1 MSRNKRNKRLLL
13 NGVEYTNIATIQ
25 DIYNMLYE
33 YLVNLIALENLPD
46 GISERYCLQVLIEQG
61 CLCFYRNIALNK
73 LVALYASNIAE
84 EDIYGDPQLV
94 VTTSWNGLIH
104 DEVKVPED
112 GVLVWANKTRIPIVY
127 RVNMYASRLFQIKRA
142 LDINISQFKIPR
154 VLSVPKTQVQ
164 TVLNLINQLDENRPF
179 LVVDSGLSVDNWS
192 VLATDVPSHVTELID
207 AWNQELNSFFNWI
220 GISSKSEK
228 KERLVMNEAFSSNE
242 PVISARRFIFGEVES
257 CFERVNEK
265 FGTDIQVKFTTDWSM
280 EAFDYLKNLVDTES
294 PDNMGGD
301 EENG

>member
-1 MSRNKRNKRLLL
+1 LL

-94 VTTSWNGLIH
+94 VTTSRNGLIH
-104 DEVKVPED
+104 DKVKVPED

-228 KERLVMNEAFSSNE
+228 KERLVTNEAFSSNE

-280 EAFDYLKNLVDTES
+280 DAFDYLKNLVDTES
-294 PDNMGGD
+294 TDNLGGD
-301 EENG
+301 EVNG

>member
-94 VTTSWNGLIH
+94 VTTSRNGLIH

-154 VLSVPKTQVQ
+154 VLSVPKPQVQ

-179 LVVDSGLSVDNWS
+179 LVVDSCLLYTS
-192 VLATDVPSHVTELID
+192 PSP
-207 AWNQELNSFFNWI
+207 
-220 GISSKSEK
+220 
-228 KERLVMNEAFSSNE
+228 R
-242 PVISARRFIFGEVES
+242 
-257 CFERVNEK
+257 
-265 FGTDIQVKFTTDWSM
+265 
-280 EAFDYLKNLVDTES
+280 DTR
-294 PDNMGGD
+294 
-301 EENG
+301 

>member
-94 VTTSWNGLIH
+94 VTTSRNGLIH

-207 AWNQELNSFFNWI
+207 AWNQELNSFFNWL

-228 KERLVMNEAFSSNE
+228 KERLVTNEAFSSNE

>member
-46 GISERYCLQVLIEQG
+46 GISERYCLQVLIEQD

-73 LVALYASNIAE
+73 LVALHASNIAE

-94 VTTSWNGLIH
+94 VTTSRNGLIH
-104 DEVKVPED
+104 DKVKVPED

-154 VLSVPKTQVQ
+154 VLSVPKSQVQ

-280 EAFDYLKNLVDTES
+280 DAFDYLKNLVDTES
-294 PDNMGGD
+294 TDNLGGD
-301 EENG
+301 EVNG

>member
-94 VTTSWNGLIH
+94 VTTSRNGLIH

-154 VLSVPKTQVQ
+154 VLSVPKPQVQ

-179 LVVDSGLSVDNWS
+179 LVVDSGLSADNWS
-192 VLATDVPSHVTELID
+192 ILATDVPSHVTELID

-228 KERLVMNEAFSSNE
+228 KERLVTNEAFSSNE

-280 EAFDYLKNLVDTES
+280 DAFDYLKNLVDTES
-294 PDNMGGD
+294 PDNLGGD
-301 EENG
+301 ERNG

>member
-61 CLCFYRNIALNK
+61 CLCFYHNIALNK

-94 VTTSWNGLIH
+94 VTTSRNGLIH

-112 GVLVWANKTRIPIVY
+112 GILVWANKTRIPIVY
-127 RVNMYASRLFQIKRA
+127 RINMYASRLFQIKRA

-154 VLSVPKTQVQ
+154 VLSVPKSQVQ

-228 KERLVMNEAFSSNE
+228 KERLVTNEAFSSNE
-242 PVISARRFIFGEVES
+242 PVISARRFIFGEVEF
-257 CFERVNEK
+257 CLERVNEK

-280 EAFDYLKNLVDTES
+280 DAFDYLKNLVDTES
-294 PDNMGGD
+294 PDNLGGD

>member
-1 MSRNKRNKRLLL
+1 LSRNKRNKRLLL

-94 VTTSWNGLIH
+94 VTTSRNGLIH
-104 DEVKVPED
+104 DKVKVPED

-228 KERLVMNEAFSSNE
+228 KERLVTNEAFSSNE

-280 EAFDYLKNLVDTES
+280 DAFDYLKNLVDTES
-294 PDNMGGD
+294 TDNLGGD
-301 EENG
+301 EVNG